1 MRFQRS
7 LHRRQISF
15 WSRQKFN
22 VGQLRWDHAD
32 ALETPLCAS
41 AGFER
46 QEVLVAEMHGEFIKI
61 RLEGDG
67 RVSAEIIGFGARLI
81 GELAKVRLR
90 RSEEHTSELQS
101 LTNIVCRLL

>member
-61 RLEGDG
+61 RLEGVG
-67 RVSAEIIGFGARLI
+67 RLRAEIIGVGARLMRD
-81 GELAKVRLR
+81 LAKVRLR
-90 RSEEHTSELQS
+90 PQS
-101 LTNIVCRLL
+101 KEASARADPRGSSVASP